1 MSATMNNSE
10 LSILNAS
17 VKQLTHFITAAHQT
31 RNANLLLGTDVV
43 MLATQPAPAG
53 TPSTTD
59 LNDILNNAVKAP
71 STTSIATVPTTPDTA
86 MYQML
91 GQVQTLDSYI
101 SLLTA
106 FCIYNEHPTPYDI
119 TKPDQASAFTQ
130 AMAKWRNYVI
140 TGGAVKA
147 MAGYLPVSSIVAQS
161 YSKSVTS
168 ADLHLE
174 FLGELF
180 GGFSLPTA
188 AMTELDSIL
197 TKVVANLGELHLS
210 FEKQSSTLDHFLTYY
225 YFATVPGTGGDNQ
238 PPAMY
243 TCKVRTFYLH
253 IDQSAWKA
261 SIGKSSVNRFEFNMN
276 YYDMDTTMN
285 TGLVST
291 DMTAINSTIQTL
303 TGKTATEV
311 NTLMNMQA
319 IHADPQKA

>member
-1 MSATMNNSE
+1 MKKMNDSE
-10 LSILNAS
+10 IQILNAS
-17 VKQLTHFITAAHQT
+17 VAQLTHFVTAAHQT
-31 RNANLLLGTDVV
+31 LNANLIGSKSAMLTDS
-43 MLATQPAPAG
+43 PPPSG

-59 LNDILNNAVKAP
+59 LDAILNSAVKAP
-71 STTSIATVPTTPDTA
+71 GTTSIATVPATLDIP

-91 GQVQTLDSYI
+91 SQVQTLDSYI

-119 TKPDQASAFTQ
+119 TVPADASAFTR

-140 TGGAVKA
+140 TGGSVKA
-147 MAGYLPVSSIVAQS
+147 MAGYLPVGSIVAQS

-174 FLGELF
+174 FLTEIF
-180 GGFSLPTA
+180 GAFSFPAA

-197 TKVVANLGELHLS
+197 TTVFSKLSSLSLS
-210 FEKQSSTLDHFLTYY
+210 FETQSDTLDHFLTYY
-225 YFATVPGTGGDNQ
+225 YFDTVAGTGGTGQ

-243 TCKVRTFYLH
+243 VPKVRVFYLH
-253 IDQSAWKA
+253 IDQSTWTA
-261 SIGKSSVNRFEFNMN
+261 SIGKSSVNHFSFNMN
-276 YYDMDTTMN
+276 YFDMDSTMN
-285 TGLVST
+285 PGLVAN

-303 TGKTATEV
+303 SGKTAVEV

-319 IHADPQKA
+319 VHADPQK